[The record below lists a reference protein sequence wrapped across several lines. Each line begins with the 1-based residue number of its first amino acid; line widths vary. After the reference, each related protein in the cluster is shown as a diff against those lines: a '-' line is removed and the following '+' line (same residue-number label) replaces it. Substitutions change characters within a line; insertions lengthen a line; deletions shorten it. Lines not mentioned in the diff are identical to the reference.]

1 MKNFLKI
8 NKLKLADKLKFKD
21 QKGEKYV
28 SSIPIQITNNDFQI
42 SQNENTL
49 YPISRCLMDIKL
61 PNNIFEQ
68 NKLILFQ
75 RTLLLLGEIVF
86 SGTYVSR
93 RKEAQK
99 TFHVILKDVN
109 IEKLNKMSRKQK
121 FISYTRIKIGL
132 TILIYEKNIRILLEE
147 GKCDDVYIILKESRK
162 I

>member
-1 MKNFLKI
+1 
-8 NKLKLADKLKFKD
+8 
-21 QKGEKYV
+21 
-28 SSIPIQITNNDFQI
+28 
-42 SQNENTL
+42 
-49 YPISRCLMDIKL
+49 MDIKL

-132 TILIYEKNIRILLEE
+132 TRLIYEKNIRILLEE
-147 GKCDDVYIILKESRK
+147 GKYDDVYIILKESRK
-162 I
+162 L

>member
-1 MKNFLKI
+1 M
-8 NKLKLADKLKFKD
+8 ADKLKFKD
-21 QKGEKYV
+21 QKGKKYV
-28 SSIPIQITNNDFQI
+28 SSIPIQITNNDFQN
-42 SQNENTL
+42 SRSENSL
-49 YPISRCLMDIKL
+49 YPFSRCLMDIKL

-99 TFHVILKDVN
+99 TFHVKLKDVN

-132 TILIYEKNIRILLEE
+132 TRLIYEKNIRILLEE

-162 I
+162 L